1 MIKVDNNLYKYS
13 DTTYLVAIKRKNSLG
28 KLVNI
33 QQYFEANSDNDAINY
48 RNKLY
53 AENHIEIKNKKKQ
66 KKNSTNIDK
75 YIYKYGKDYYRIFI
89 QPNKLFPDGY
99 SDYFYMS
106 LKEVKD
112 YRDELI
118 SKAKLG
124 KVPTA
129 KYRKMLV
136 KDFKTEF
143 LEKYCYGNLSE
154 VTADGYE
161 RMLDGFFIPKFGNFT
176 MQEMENKT
184 DDLQAFVNGLK
195 ETPNKTNPNKMISTK
210 YQNSIYNVVNLFFN
224 ICKDWNGIERNPM
237 KNIKPPKFKTKTT
250 KIYDLEEM
258 YNVLDKLKDENIRD
272 KYVIAILVCSG
283 VRKGEL
289 VGLHVEDFNFENNT
303 ITVRHNVVST
313 KRKGTTYEKETK
325 TENGERVITLPPFVM
340 NIAKVYLKYREE
352 LINKFVERYG
362 KDYVPPDNMLLS
374 RFGKIMH
381 PDTPYK
387 IWCDFRDKNALGEV
401 TPHGLR
407 HSWCT
412 AEYHENKY
420 LTEKELAILMGHG
433 VNIKMTQHYTHPK
446 ESNLKNSSMIF
457 NKFEEKLNNNN
468 ELFINLKFEQVAT
481 ILSGKVF
488 TSSDEMYDIVKRYY
502 SLNYDPTYKEIPK
515 MLFQLKKILENN
527 NNLYKDITNFILK
540 TPNDWEA
547 IYKGKELFGDSFKI
561 ETIHSKEK
569 RKEFKEKLQ
578 DTLEITL

>member
-1 MIKVDNNLYKYS
+1 
-13 DTTYLVAIKRKNSLG
+13 
-28 KLVNI
+28 
-33 QQYFEANSDNDAINY
+33 
-48 RNKLY
+48 
-53 AENHIEIKNKKKQ
+53 
-66 KKNSTNIDK
+66 
-75 YIYKYGKDYYRIFI
+75 
-89 QPNKLFPDGY
+89 
-99 SDYFYMS
+99 
-106 LKEVKD
+106 
-112 YRDELI
+112 
-118 SKAKLG
+118 
-124 KVPTA
+124 
-129 KYRKMLV
+129 
-136 KDFKTEF
+136 
-143 LEKYCYGNLSE
+143 
-154 VTADGYE
+154 
-161 RMLDGFFIPKFGNFT
+161 
-176 MQEMENKT
+176 
-184 DDLQAFVNGLK
+184 
-195 ETPNKTNPNKMISTK
+195 
-210 YQNSIYNVVNLFFN
+210 
-224 ICKDWNGIERNPM
+224 
-237 KNIKPPKFKTKTT
+237 
-250 KIYDLEEM
+250 
-258 YNVLDKLKDENIRD
+258 
-272 KYVIAILVCSG
+272 
-283 VRKGEL
+283 
-289 VGLHVEDFNFENNT
+289 
-303 ITVRHNVVST
+303 
-313 KRKGTTYEKETK
+313 
-325 TENGERVITLPPFVM
+325 M

-362 KDYVPPDNMLLS
+362 KDYVSPDNMLLS

-502 SLNYDPTYKEIPK
+502 SLSYDPTYKEIPK

-527 NNLYKDITNFILK
+527 DNLYKDITTFILK

-578 DTLEITL
+578 NTLEIAL